1 MARKERSIPGFKSS
15 RVVAAENGVCTRTLM
30 RRVKAGL
37 FPMPIRDG
45 GSWFWSVATLDRF
58 YAARLKRAAA

>member
-30 RRVKAGL
+30 RRVRAGL
-37 FPMPIRDG
+37 FPAPIMDG
-45 GSWFWSVATLDRF
+45 GMWFWAVTALDRF
-58 YAARLKRAAA
+58 YAERLKRAA